1 MQIKKSTKLVCTI
14 GPKSQDERTL
24 AGMTEAGM
32 DVVRMNMSHGSH
44 DFHKRTIDL
53 TREVSKRTGTYLG
66 VMLDLQGP
74 KIRTRGLMKEPVLLK
89 EGQRFILTTKDIS
102 GTYERVSVNYEP
114 LPSEVQ
120 KGEIILLD
128 DGQIRLEVIDKSE
141 TDIVCTVREG
151 GVIRSYRGLNLPD
164 TRLGMP
170 ALTEKDIED
179 LSFGLKHGVDI
190 VALSFVRR
198 AADVEE
204 LRSRIESMG
213 RKIPIVAK
221 IEKPEAVENIDEII
235 ESSDGVMVARGD
247 LGAET
252 SPQDVPVLQ
261 KLIIMRC
268 NSMGKPVITA
278 TQMLE
283 SMISRPRPTRA
294 EASDVANAIFDGT
307 DSVMLSGETAVGE
320 YPERAVA
327 IVTDIAR
334 RAEREMQ
341 NNGIG
346 ICTKKHP
353 KDRTGTHDVPEE
365 ICAQACMLA
374 DRLLPKLIIGFTLT
388 GKTAAR
394 LSKYRPS
401 VPILALCPN
410 EEVLRSLSL
419 YRGVHGLPLETV
431 SSAEELLDRAECIV
445 VENGLCREGDTV
457 VFVGG
462 VPVLSGVS
470 TNMLKVHRIKIGD
483 KNL

>member
-14 GPKSQDERTL
+14 GPKSQDERTIT
-24 AGMTEAGM
+24 GMAEAGM

-44 DFHKRTIDL
+44 DFHRRTIDL
-53 TREVSKRTGTYLG
+53 TRKVSKKTGTYLG

-74 KIRTRGLMKEPVLLK
+74 KIRTRGLVTEPVLLK
-89 EGQRFILTTKDIS
+89 EGQRFILTTEDVS
-102 GTYERVSVNYEP
+102 GTYERVSVNYEL
-114 LPSEVQ
+114 LPNEVQ
-120 KGEIILLD
+120 KGETILLD
-128 DGQIRLEVIDKSE
+128 DGQIRLEVIDKSA
-141 TDIVCTVREG
+141 TDVICTVREG
-151 GVIRSYRGLNLPD
+151 GVIRSYRGLNLPA
-164 TRLGMP
+164 TKLSAP
-170 ALTEKDIED
+170 ALTKKDIDD
-179 LSFGLKHGVDI
+179 LLFGLKHSVDI
-190 VALSFVRR
+190 IALSFVRR
-198 AADVEE
+198 AADVED
-204 LRSRIESMG
+204 LRSRIKKKG
-213 RKIPIVAK
+213 KKVPIVAK
-221 IEKPEAVENIDEII
+221 IEKPEAIENIDEII
-235 ESSDGVMVARGD
+235 ESADGVMVARGD

-283 SMISRPRPTRA
+283 SMVSRPRPTRA

-307 DSVMLSGETAVGE
+307 DCVMLSEETAIGE
-320 YPERAVA
+320 YPQRAVA
-327 IVTDIAR
+327 IMTDIAT
-334 RAEREMQ
+334 RAEREMH
-341 NNGIG
+341 NNGI
-346 ICTKKHP
+346 CPQKHP
-353 KDRTGTHDVPEE
+353 KGRIDSHDVPEE

-374 DRLLPKLIIGFTLT
+374 DRVIPKLIIGFTLS

-419 YRGVHGLPLETV
+419 YRGVYGLPIEMV
-431 SSAEELLDRAECIV
+431 SSAEELLDRAERIV
-445 VENGLCREGDTV
+445 VEQGLCREGDTV

-470 TNMLKVHRIKIGD
+470 TNMLKVHNVKIGD
-483 KNL
+483 RNL